1 MMMRNLGQSMRFV
14 LGVMSACAL
23 VACAETS
30 VPSPA
35 HPAATKDACDEAA
48 DYGRRAAAAE
58 GEQVK
63 AALQRIADTKS
74 RECAAKTSV
83 SLGPTAPSSSA
94 SASATK

>member
-1 MMMRNLGQSMRFV
+1 MIIRNHGQSMRFI
-14 LGVMSACAL
+14 LGAMSACAL
-23 VACAETS
+23 VACAETA
-30 VPSPA
+30 VPAPV

-48 DYGRRAAAAE
+48 EYGRRAAAAE
-58 GEQVK
+58 GEQVR

-83 SLGPTAPSSSA
+83 SLGPSAPSSSA